1 MQLDKYQRKV
11 VTKPI
16 ELDSALRVVANAGA
30 GKSTTMLHK
39 AVALNTEQG
48 IPVSSIVMVS
58 FSRKSRE
65 DLERKW
71 KKISKDAPPVIST
84 IHSLGL
90 LILRKFLKEKVTL
103 IKPYE
108 QQRLVKHCIEEQ
120 ATVKDIKVETFAVM
134 NALSYYKSLNID
146 LKDSNKHALPKEVRV
161 TLTPAELYQVVKAYA
176 IHLRDNNQFDFDDL
190 IYKTYR
196 LLKASPEILAKVRK
210 KFQVYIVDEAQDLN
224 KANWDLIFLLSNHLR
239 LIAVGDPCQNIYL
252 FRYAQPSIFSEEA
265 FGKHFAATS
274 STELPNNYRS
284 TKEIVAFGN
293 LVRKHSGD
301 ELRAIPKG
309 KSDPN
314 SLKIY
319 VEEKAHLEGKQAVKI
334 IQYLLR
340 HGYKLSDITIISR
353 SSNFLKTV
361 VEKDVISANL
371 PYKILA
377 GMNAVNFHDTNSA
390 VIFMAMIALLVNP
403 NNMMAFT
410 TLVPYMNG
418 MGEFTRQR
426 GGFEKVGKNAAMYMK
441 LMLKHN
447 RANVSTGN
455 AKLDLQVQ
463 KFYNAILGKKDR
475 LKAGQS
481 FEYVLDELFAIHGE
495 FVKEAHKI
503 KNSQYIRIRSTVM
516 NFLND
521 YFDHHNEKKLVKK
534 EFEYFKSKKLRD
546 AILEMLLN
554 VDGYEPEET
563 RDQLTLATVHSQKG
577 LESKVTIACGFR
589 AYGVMDDLGD
599 ECNILYVQTS
609 RAIEKLIILRS
620 KTFRRI
626 SGGNMEGNENVHL
639 QKVMEMH
646 EGAMSGESSAW

>member
-1 MQLDKYQRKV
+1 
-11 VTKPI
+11 
-16 ELDSALRVVANAGA
+16 
-30 GKSTTMLHK
+30 
-39 AVALNTEQG
+39 
-48 IPVSSIVMVS
+48 
-58 FSRKSRE
+58 
-65 DLERKW
+65 
-71 KKISKDAPPVIST
+71 
-84 IHSLGL
+84 
-90 LILRKFLKEKVTL
+90 
-103 IKPYE
+103 
-108 QQRLVKHCIEEQ
+108 
-120 ATVKDIKVETFAVM
+120 
-134 NALSYYKSLNID
+134 
-146 LKDSNKHALPKEVRV
+146 
-161 TLTPAELYQVVKAYA
+161 
-176 IHLRDNNQFDFDDL
+176 
-190 IYKTYR
+190 
-196 LLKASPEILAKVRK
+196 
-210 KFQVYIVDEAQDLN
+210 
-224 KANWDLIFLLSNHLR
+224 
-239 LIAVGDPCQNIYL
+239 
-252 FRYAQPSIFSEEA
+252 
-265 FGKHFAATS
+265 
-274 STELPNNYRS
+274 
-284 TKEIVAFGN
+284 
-293 LVRKHSGD
+293 
-301 ELRAIPKG
+301 
-309 KSDPN
+309 
-314 SLKIY
+314 
-319 VEEKAHLEGKQAVKI
+319 
-334 IQYLLR
+334 
-340 HGYKLSDITIISR
+340 
-353 SSNFLKTV
+353 
-361 VEKDVISANL
+361 
-371 PYKILA
+371 
-377 GMNAVNFHDTNSA
+377 
-390 VIFMAMIALLVNP
+390 MAMIALLVNP

-639 QKVMEMH
+639 
-646 EGAMSGESSAW
+646 